1 MPTNYTEALKSI
13 FSNPKFWGP
22 ALAATIG
29 TGATGYLLAN
39 KAKRINESPTQRRK
53 RILRS
58 ILYPAT
64 TIGAGSLAL
73 ALGLAAHKSGPHL
86 FENPVADAIRKSSII
101 KGVVGVDPDTGE
113 QDYSPGLSRLG
124 GGVVS
129 GGATAYAINKRI
141 NEYNRTF
148 STRVTAAKE
157 NLLHGIKTLDPRDPL
172 QKNLRH
178 ILTRKYLSEKKPH
191 FADRGIPIPAK
202 YKNNPILKILG
213 KIPVLKTMV
222 PLGVGV
228 SGGSATG
235 QVNDALSGVSYDY
248 HNVALPKGLTEA
260 LTENPVA
267 NLSVK
272 K

>member
-86 FENPVADAIRKSSII
+86 FENPVADAIRKSSIL
-101 KGVVGVDPDTGE
+101 KGVVGVNPDTGKP
-113 QDYSPGLSRLG
+113 DYSPGLTRLG
-124 GGVVS
+124 GGVIS
-129 GGATAYAINKRI
+129 GGVTAHAINNKI
-141 NEYNRTF
+141 NEHNRTF
-148 STRVTAAKE
+148 STRVPAAKA
-157 NLLHGIKTLDPRDPL
+157 NLVEGIKTLNPHDPS
-172 QKNLRH
+172 QKKLMDM
-178 ILTRKYLSEKKPH
+178 LTRKYLSEKKPH
-191 FADRGIPIPAK
+191 IADRGIPIPIK
-202 YKNNPILKILG
+202 YKNNPFLKILG
-213 KIPVLKTMV
+213 KIPILKTAV
-222 PLGVGV
+222 PLGVGAV
-228 SGGSATG
+228 GGLATG
-235 QVNDALSGVSYDY
+235 EVNDALSGVSYDY
-248 HNVALPKGLTEA
+248 HNVALPGGLTEA

>member
-29 TGATGYLLAN
+29 TGAAGYLLAN
-39 KAKRINESPTQRRK
+39 KAKRINESPAQRRK

-86 FENPVADAIRKSSII
+86 FENPVGDAIRKASII
-101 KGVVGVDPDTGE
+101 KGIVGVNPDTGNP
-113 QDYSPGLSRLG
+113 DYSPGLARLG
-124 GGVVS
+124 GGALS
-129 GGATAYAINKRI
+129 GGATAYAINNKI
-141 NEYNRTF
+141 NKYNRTY
-148 STRVTAAKE
+148 STRVPAAKA
-157 NLLHGIKTLDPRDPL
+157 NLVKGLQTLNPRDPE
-172 QKNLRH
+172 QKKLLH
-178 ILTRKYLSEKKPH
+178 MLTRQYISEKKPH
-191 FADRGIPIPAK
+191 IAARGIPIPVK
-202 YKNNPILKILG
+202 YKNNPFLKILG
-213 KIPVLKTMV
+213 KIPILKTAV
-222 PLGVGV
+222 PLTVGV
-228 SGGSATG
+228 VGGGVTG
-235 QVNDALSGVSYDY
+235 QASDALSGVSYDY
-248 HNVALPKGLTEA
+248 HNVALPEGLTEV
-260 LTENPVA
+260 LSKNPVA